1 MLSSVLLQPKSGVSI
16 LLATLHS
23 DRIRKL
29 EVHARGDSRFKL
41 QQRIGPI
48 SDLDFFKSLD
58 LPRGFTSLGI
68 LPQSRLD

>member
-29 EVHARGDSRFKL
+29 EVHATRGDSRFKL

-68 LPQSRLD
+68 LPQS